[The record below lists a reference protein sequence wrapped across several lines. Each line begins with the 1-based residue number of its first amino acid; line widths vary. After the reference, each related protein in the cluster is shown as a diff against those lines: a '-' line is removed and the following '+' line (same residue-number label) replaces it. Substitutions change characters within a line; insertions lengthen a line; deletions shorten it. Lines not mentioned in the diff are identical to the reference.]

1 MKNII
6 ARFLMSTT
14 LAWSLLF
21 TVVAGAAAGE
31 MPKPNNIV
39 SIADLGLGWAS
50 FPTLKNSWGR
60 NNVSFHSF
68 DDRPGTFMRVFVP
81 AGAIDPVTMRR
92 RGLPRGGA
100 GFKSVAFPGG
110 VEHAVLTYWVR
121 FPLGFDFVRGG
132 KLPGLYGGKGN
143 SGGKIPNGKDGF
155 SFRLM
160 WNKGGRGSVYAYVPT
175 SVRWGSGYLVKKL
188 SFTPGR
194 WHHVVQELKLNRPG
208 HSDGSLRMW
217 LDDVLVG
224 EAGGIRMRTIDEL
237 KINGMFFDV
246 FFGGNDDSW
255 APKWDTHIDFYGFSL
270 RGY

>member
-6 ARFLMSTT
+6 ARFLVLTT
-14 LAWSLLF
+14 LAWSMPI
-21 TVVAGAAAGE
+21 TVVPAAVAGE
-31 MPKPNNIV
+31 MPNPKSIV
-39 SIADLGLGWAS
+39 SIADLDLGWAS
-50 FPTLKNSWGR
+50 FPALKNYWGR

-81 AGAIDPVTMRR
+81 AGAIDPGTMHRR
-92 RGLPRGGA
+92 RLPRGGA
-100 GFKSVAFPGG
+100 GFKSDAFPSG
-110 VEHAVLTYWVR
+110 VDHAVLSYWVR
-121 FPLGFDFVRGG
+121 FPLSFDFVRGG

-160 WNKGGRGSVYAYVPT
+160 WNKGGRGSVYAYVPGG
-175 SVRWGSGYLVKKL
+175 VRYGTVYLRHKL
-188 SFTPGR
+188 SFQPGR
-194 WHHVVQELKLNRPG
+194 WHHIVQELKLNRPG
-208 HSDGSLRMW
+208 YSDGIVRMW
-217 LDDVLVG
+217 LDDALVG
-224 EAGGIRMRTIDEL
+224 EAVGVRMRTINEL